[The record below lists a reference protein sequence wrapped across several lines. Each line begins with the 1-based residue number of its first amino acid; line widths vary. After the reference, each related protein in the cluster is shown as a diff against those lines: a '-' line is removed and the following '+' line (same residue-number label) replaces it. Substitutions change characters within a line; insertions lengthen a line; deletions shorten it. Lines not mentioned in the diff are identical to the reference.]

1 MSKIAYNS
9 PSLLVTS
16 FTLKNL
22 LMQCSEESITLCA
35 RLVDGERL
43 VNEPTH
49 YYDVSAENIDTR
61 EPGTTY
67 PSSFLELA
75 HEGCST

>member
-1 MSKIAYNS
+1 MSKIVYNS

-35 RLVDGERL
+35 RLVDGECL
-43 VNEPTH
+43 ANEPH
-49 YYDVSAENIDTR
+49 PLLRCISRKYRYQRARHNIPQLL
-61 EPGTTY
+61 PGTG
-67 PSSFLELA
+67 P
-75 HEGCST
+75 